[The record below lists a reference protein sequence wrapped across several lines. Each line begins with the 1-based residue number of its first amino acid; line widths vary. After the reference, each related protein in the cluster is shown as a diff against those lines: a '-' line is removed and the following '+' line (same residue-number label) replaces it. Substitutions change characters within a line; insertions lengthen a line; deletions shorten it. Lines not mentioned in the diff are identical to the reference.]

1 MAKISGITKGLAPLF
16 RIKAVENLFKDA
28 ISEVDKK
35 ALETLKYMGE
45 KFVND
50 ARIKGNYND
59 RTGNLRS
66 SIGYIII
73 SNGAILDRNF
83 ERVGNGNDG
92 LSGKKKAEDF
102 ANELAALNPK
112 GLILIGVAGME
123 YAVYVERR
131 HSLDVISGSVPDE
144 DYFKSIMNEINV

>member
-1 MAKISGITKGLAPLF
+1 MAKITRITKSLAPLF
-16 RIKAVENLFKDA
+16 RIKSIEKLFEDA
-28 ISEVDKK
+28 ISDVDKK

-50 ARIKGNYND
+50 ARVKGNYND

-73 SNGAILDRNF
+73 SNGQILDRNF
-83 ERVGNGNDG
+83 ETSEKGSDRAT
-92 LSGKKKAEDF
+92 GKREAEDF
-102 ANELAALNPK
+102 ANEMALRNPK
-112 GLILIGVAGME
+112 GLLLIGVAGME

-131 HSLDVISGSVPDE
+131 HHLDVISGSVPDDE
-144 DYFKSIMNEINV
+144 FFKSIMNEINV